1 MISNAEYATTNLT
14 LQPPIW
20 GPRIIYGGTI
30 VVVIAGLIS
39 LIGVLATRRLQWTGA
54 RHLAVSIVALVCFP
68 FGSYSLIRLR
78 YNMEKS
84 INMREAR
91 SVYIIFSS
99 AAPSAAGTKSNMD
112 FSAFST
118 KKATSRE
125 KQCLRKL
132 SRMSWATIIIGF
144 CLGASSFW
152 FGATQ
157 LQSSDTYEAQ
167 AFNPIEEIIA
177 WVRLAG
183 LGILVYYASP

>member
-99 AAPSAAGTKSNMD
+99 AAPSAAG
-112 FSAFST
+112 
-118 KKATSRE
+118 
-125 KQCLRKL
+125 
-132 SRMSWATIIIGF
+132 F